1 MNDFSKNSALEMS
14 VTIYQ
19 WTRCNNLEDSVK
31 SETWENTITLN
42 KLKYAYA
49 FHWIKF
55 INHENLSW
63 IPTRYLYLEF
73 INIPLQLWV
82 DTMLLNSQSYSRRKV
97 ELYLCFPTYLNG
109 VNTDNWQ

>member
-49 FHWIKF
+49 FH
-55 INHENLSW
+55 
-63 IPTRYLYLEF
+63 
-73 INIPLQLWV
+73 
-82 DTMLLNSQSYSRRKV
+82 
-97 ELYLCFPTYLNG
+97 
-109 VNTDNWQ
+109 